1 MSIYFKNICL
11 LLLVYC
17 CSSYVIAQEK
27 EYNPVFV
34 DTFLIQTSQEAT
46 LQEITQKNDVSSIS
60 SNPLWDVQQLKEK
73 THLTSLV
80 LITPILIF
88 LLIILKFVFNNFFQ
102 SSLLGL
108 FNDKTFQLQYRNK
121 KFSEILPLILI
132 FILRNSTIVLILQ
145 FLLSVILKRNQYL
158 SIKTFLFLFLIANV
172 FFAFKLV
179 AEYFVQNVIQSGS
192 IFRVYFTQHYLI
204 SLWLTL
210 PFLAL
215 ILIMYL
221 NSIELT
227 MNLVLLFFMI
237 PFAIISLFS
246 TIRSLMLW
254 NGAWKQYFIYFF
266 IYLCTFKILPY
277 LIIAKFASAIWL

>member
-34 DTFLIQTSQEAT
+34 DTFLIQNSQEAT

-88 LLIILKFVFNNFFQ
+88 LLIILKFVFHNFFQ